1 MGAGCVQNFGEV
13 ACAVCAL
20 YVERSVRSA
29 RRKRDWAAVRSD
41 WFWFHDFCGGVG
53 RAQACSY
60 VENRPCEIVDE
71 GTSVAWTA
79 RASVDLISWGISFRR
94 DADTNSDVAADRYGG
109 ERSLRRAATEFHSEE
124 NDRRHSPGNDLRRDL
139 SRTGIIARRS

>member
-1 MGAGCVQNFGEV
+1 MGAGFAGNFRDV
-13 ACAVCAL
+13 PCAVCAL
-20 YVERSVRSA
+20 CVERSARSA
-29 RRKRDWAAVRSD
+29 RRKRDWTCVRSD

-53 RAQACSY
+53 CAEACSY

-79 RASVDLISWGISFRR
+79 RASTDFISWWISFRR
-94 DADTNSDVAADRYGG
+94 DVDTNSDVAADRYGG

-139 SRTGIIARRS
+139 SRAGIIARRS